1 VRMAAARRNEAVLD
15 DVDIHREKSRRS
27 CEGDGVKVNPLNIV
41 REDRNYISSSG
52 TTFTGRY

>member
-1 VRMAAARRNEAVLD
+1 MAAARRNEAVLD